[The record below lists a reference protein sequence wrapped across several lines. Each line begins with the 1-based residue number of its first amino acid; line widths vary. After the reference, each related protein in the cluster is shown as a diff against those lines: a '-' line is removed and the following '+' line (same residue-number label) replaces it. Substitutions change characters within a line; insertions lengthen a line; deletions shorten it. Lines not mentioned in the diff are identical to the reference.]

1 MEQSIGWGEWITVW
15 AVLLACLVAFA
26 LIWIAVGREI
36 NWVAVGVVSAIVLI
50 LGLAYGLVLWVVP
63 EALIRCQWIP
73 SEFIHPAASPIPDD
87 CTGRDWLI
95 HTATFIVAY
104 VLALWFEGVVIAGV
118 LRIVERFRTLPDDS

>member
-87 CTGRDWLI
+87 CTALDWIRDTVVI
-95 HTATFIVAY
+95 IVAF
-104 VLALWFEGVVIAGV
+104 VLAVWFEVVVIAGV
-118 LRIVERFRTLPDDS
+118 LWMRKRFRTPPDDS

>member
-1 MEQSIGWGEWITVW
+1 MEQSVGWGEWITAS
-15 AVLLACLVAFA
+15 AVLLALLLAFA
-26 LIWIAVGREI
+26 LVWTAMDRKI

-50 LGLAYGLVLWVVP
+50 FGLAYGLVLWVVP

-73 SEFIHPAASPIPDD
+73 SEMVHPVASPIPDD

-118 LRIVERFRTLPDDS
+118 TRIVKRFRAPPGDS